1 MLTFYREKVWERK
14 AAAYTT
20 IFEALHQMYERYDI
34 EYHAEISGQSLDAER
49 EAVRIKYRAI
59 KDGMYQTVAGQTW
72 VISDKSSALL
82 KELDNTLGRPRESDI
97 DIYGNGLVAVQHTT
111 EKLKVLAKADLGF
124 SRWWWPFSTAGNPR

>member
-1 MLTFYREKVWERK
+1 
-14 AAAYTT
+14 
-20 IFEALHQMYERYDI
+20 
-34 EYHAEISGQSLDAER
+34 
-49 EAVRIKYRAI
+49 
-59 KDGMYQTVAGQTW
+59 MYQTVAGQTW